1 MERCRLKSKLMW
13 ALALIVLATTFSFSQ
28 STATATS
35 SKDNKTQASTT
46 ADKSTAKVDVN
57 SATADELAALPG
69 IGPATAQKII
79 DGRPYKTK
87 TDLKT
92 KKIVNASQYDKIKDQ
107 VIAKQGTASK
117 ASDKKATSK

>member
-1 MERCRLKSKLMW
+1 MERCRVKTRLLW
-13 ALALIVLATTFSFSQ
+13 ALALIVLATTFGFSQ
-28 STATATS
+28 STATTTA
-35 SKDNKTQASTT
+35 KPDKAQASTA
-46 ADKSTAKVDVN
+46 ADKSTAKVDIN

-79 DGRPYKTK
+79 DGRPYRAK

-107 VIAKQGTASK
+107 VIAKQGAAAKS
-117 ASDKKATSK
+117 SDKKTK

>member
-1 MERCRLKSKLMW
+1 MKMKLMW
-13 ALALIVLATTFSFSQ
+13 ALALIILATTFGFSQ
-28 STATATS
+28 SSATAPAKDSKAQTS
-35 SKDNKTQASTT
+35 TA
-46 ADKSTAKVDVN
+46 ADKSTAKIDIN

-79 DGRPYKTK
+79 DGRPYRAK

-117 ASDKKATSK
+117 ASDKKTTSK